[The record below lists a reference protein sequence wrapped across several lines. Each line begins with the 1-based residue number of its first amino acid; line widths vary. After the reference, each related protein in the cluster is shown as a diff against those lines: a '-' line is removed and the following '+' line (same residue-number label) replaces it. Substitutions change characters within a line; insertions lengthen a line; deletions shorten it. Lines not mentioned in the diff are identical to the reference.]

1 MSESING
8 YTLTCD
14 WKVSGTAQWAYAEK
28 DGRQWFVK
36 RFLSPKYKIVGK
48 GASAEA
54 AEKAYKRCEMF
65 RKKQEAYYAQ
75 ISRSDTGNVVCVTDF
90 FSFGTEFYAVS
101 PRIEI
106 ANISLMDVSRLSHEK
121 KLVLLKVLTYSL
133 EKLHSNG
140 VVHADLKPTN
150 VILKKTKMGSYTLKL
165 IDFEAGFLLEDPRR
179 GRDIVYDQNYVAP
192 ETLVATENPE
202 ITLDGKI
209 DVFALGL
216 LFYQYYTGKDPVL
229 TGGCSMPG
237 EALLCE
243 QEIRLDAPLP
253 GWLRELIQQMLQL
266 EPGARPTV
274 AEVFQCLR
282 EERMPRKISIP
293 EDKDSSEIGFKPI
306 RFL

>member
-1 MSESING
+1 MSENING

-14 WKVSGTAQWAYAEK
+14 WRVSGTAQWAYAEK
-28 DGRQWFVK
+28 DGRQWFIK
-36 RFLSPKYKIVGK
+36 RFLSPKYKIAGK

-54 AEKAYKRCEMF
+54 AAKAYKRCESF

-75 ISRSDTGNVVCVTDF
+75 IRLSDTGNVVCVTDF

-106 ANISLMDVSRLSHEK
+106 AKIPLTEVARLSHDK
-121 KLVLLKVLTYSL
+121 KLVLLKVLAYSL
-133 EKLHSNG
+133 KNLHSNG

-150 VILKKTKMGSYTLKL
+150 IILKKTKTGGYTLKL
-165 IDFEAGFLLEDPRR
+165 IDFEAGFLLKDPRR

-202 ITLDGKI
+202 IMLNDKI

-216 LFYQYYTGKDPVL
+216 LFYQYYTGKDPAL
-229 TGGCSMPG
+229 TGDCSMPG

-253 GWLRELIQQMLQL
+253 GWLRELIQQMIQL
-266 EPGARPTV
+266 EREDRPSV
-274 AEVFQCLR
+274 AEVFQCLQ
-282 EERMPRKISIP
+282 EERRPSKIIIP
-293 EDKDSSEIGFKPI
+293 DEGDPSEMGFKPI